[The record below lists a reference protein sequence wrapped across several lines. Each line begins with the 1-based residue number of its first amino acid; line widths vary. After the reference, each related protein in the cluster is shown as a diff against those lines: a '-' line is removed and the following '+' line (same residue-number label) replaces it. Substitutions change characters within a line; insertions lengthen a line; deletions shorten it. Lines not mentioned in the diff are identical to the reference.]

1 MTEETKKNAE
11 EKFDQFVEH
20 QKKAFEE
27 AGKALEALI
36 PPEFKTHSQAAF
48 KESVEGFRVL
58 VNATLDAIS
67 NEIDKAKEKAN
78 PSNDE
83 GTSTG
88 ATKVKVDVG

>member
-1 MTEETKKNAE
+1 MDDTKKTNAE

-67 NEIDKAKEKAN
+67 TEIDKAKDKAN
-78 PSNDE
+78 TSGGE
-83 GTSTG
+83 STG

>member
-1 MTEETKKNAE
+1 MAEETKKTDQTFE
-11 EKFDQFVEH
+11 QFVEH

-36 PPEFKTHSQAAF
+36 PPEFKTHSTAAL

-67 NEIDKAKEKAN
+67 TEIDKAKEK
-78 PSNDE
+78 
-83 GTSTG
+83 TG
-88 ATKVKVDVG
+88 GDSASAGGKVKVDVN

>member
-1 MTEETKKNAE
+1 MNEEPKKNTE
-11 EKFDQFVEH
+11 FENFVDH

-36 PPEFKTHSQAAF
+36 PPEFMTHTKAAF

-67 NEIDKAKEKAN
+67 TEIDKAKEKAAG
-78 PSNDE
+78 DE
-83 GTSTG
+83 AS
-88 ATKVKVDVG
+88 ASKKKVDVE